1 MKFENSY
8 KHDHTHACIHKY
20 TCAFIEC
27 TYMTVSIQYVTFKL
41 VEIKY
46 MRTYLYIYIV
56 YKNSLVEVGE
66 AKRYDSYEIDELN
79 ELKTDVEAIR
89 PNGGGDCPELGM
101 EGILRALRLSSENS
115 HVIVLTDAGCKD
127 YEEKDTVIST
137 AVALNTKVHFFFSR
151 TGCDTDF
158 PYYREVQH
166 ATGGVSVDS
175 IEDFD
180 SLTLFITEL
189 SPGESKRSIRSK
201 DSSLS
206 LSRTC
211 QTFNISIFTIKFELV
226 VNHNSKF
233 TKIYDPLGYS
243 VTSRHISDEL
253 SGYISSGKPRNGSWR
268 ICSTDEASKFTITR
282 KEILDFSVDYYQDG
296 HYSSAIPM
304 AGRYIMYS
312 KYMYVAIY
320 VCICKYMLCR
330 LQEDAV
336 VS

>member
-1 MKFENSY
+1 ME
-8 KHDHTHACIHKY
+8 A
-20 TCAFIEC
+20 
-27 TYMTVSIQYVTFKL
+27 
-41 VEIKY
+41 
-46 MRTYLYIYIV
+46 LYAH
-56 YKNSLVEVGE
+56 S
-66 AKRYDSYEIDELN
+66 
-79 ELKTDVEAIR
+79 
-89 PNGGGDCPELGM
+89 GGDCPELGM

-127 YEEKDTVIST
+127 YEKKADVIST
-137 AVALNTKVHFFFSR
+137 AVGLNTKVHFFFSGT
-151 TGCDTDF
+151 TGCGDNF
-158 PYYREVQH
+158 PHYREVQY
-166 ATGGVSVDS
+166 ATGGVSVNS

-189 SPGESKRSIRSK
+189 SPGGSKRSIRSK

-211 QTFNISIFTIKFELV
+211 QTFNISIFTSKFELV
-226 VNHNSKF
+226 VNQNSKF

-268 ICSTDEASKFTITR
+268 ICSVDEAPKFTITR

-304 AGRYIMYS
+304 AGSYVYYILANTCSYI
-312 KYMYVAIY
+312 AIY
-320 VCICKYMLCR
+320 VCMPNTYMVDFQKMCCR
-330 LQEDAV
+330 LTKCTLPIFDFNKYSYIQC
-336 VS
+336 